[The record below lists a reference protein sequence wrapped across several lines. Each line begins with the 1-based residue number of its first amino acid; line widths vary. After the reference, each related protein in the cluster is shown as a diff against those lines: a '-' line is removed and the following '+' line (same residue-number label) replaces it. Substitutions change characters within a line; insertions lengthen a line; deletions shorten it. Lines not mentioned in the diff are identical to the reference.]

1 VNAKYRIKN
10 NINEPVESFLKTRKK
25 SSASTKERSIFT
37 PNAISVIK
45 TLFSLSEKN
54 PLKKI
59 KRDAKAARAKH
70 IVSRRAGSRLNRGG
84 ERIPAAVTRRANNRN
99 SVSRRI

>member
-25 SSASTKERSIFT
+25 RSASTKERSIFT
-37 PNAISVIK
+37 PSAISVIK

-59 KRDAKAARAKH
+59 KRDAKAARAKQR
-70 IVSRRAGSRLNRGG
+70 VSRRAGSKLKRGG
-84 ERIPAAVTRRANNRN
+84 KSMPAAVTSTAKSRDI
-99 SVSRRI
+99 VSRRR

>member
-25 SSASTKERSIFT
+25 SSASTKESSIFT
-37 PNAISVIK
+37 PSAISVIK

-59 KRDAKAARAKH
+59 KSDAKAARAKP
-70 IVSRRAGSRLNRGG
+70 SGKQK
-84 ERIPAAVTRRANNRN
+84 AAAEVLKREG
-99 SVSRRI
+99 

>member
-10 NINEPVESFLKTRKK
+10 NINEPVESFLKTSRN

-37 PNAISVIK
+37 PSAISVIK
-45 TLFSLSEKN
+45 TLFLLSEKN

-59 KRDAKAARAKH
+59 K
-70 IVSRRAGSRLNRGG
+70 S
-84 ERIPAAVTRRANNRN
+84 
-99 SVSRRI
+99 